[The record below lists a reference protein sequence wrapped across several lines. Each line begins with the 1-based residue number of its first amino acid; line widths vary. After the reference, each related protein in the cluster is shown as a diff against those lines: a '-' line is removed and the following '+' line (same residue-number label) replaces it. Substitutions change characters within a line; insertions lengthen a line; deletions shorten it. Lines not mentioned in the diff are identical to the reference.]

1 MDTNSSDKS
10 HKISKGSSFNQ
21 QNQDEGGNENQ
32 YFYEDEIFCI
42 DSRGRVKFGLVLE
55 NFEVSE
61 EEGFE
66 EDALKKGEIRACWH
80 PDGHEEIVNQRKVG
94 LADRTLMPGDVVR
107 KMVPGKDTQRGYCHE
122 IFVKADV
129 KIAGTKYVIQN
140 VASDRLR
147 PLMTM
152 PKDNAVCLDS
162 WVGSTKNVNEKL
174 VLKSQCGSLVEIR
187 PDIDFCTL
195 KDSDTRS
202 HCGYF
207 AGTFFYPGQTLVG
220 PISDL
225 ENAKWLNTSAE
236 MKLNRKH
243 KMVDR
248 KFTVQTV
255 DIEGVWV
262 HWQCKAS
269 CEDVEAELKKGGIQ
283 QPPDYV
289 TGDNLKRLKK
299 LNLFE
304 SCMLQINDKNYL
316 KIEPGDMFV
325 KKSQWRKELSS
336 KYRKVVG
343 SASFVGKNDGASG
356 NVICDNETHKI
367 TVTST
372 GESGSRDKID
382 PDRAKLCPTTLKEI
396 AKSNKVR
403 RNSPRRSNTGG
414 ATTTTTTAAATC
426 KLAESDE
433 WQTDLEDEDDED
445 VDGCDSTHSDG
456 ACSNISSSCSSTA
469 TPKSS
474 PKKSPLLAKKIRK
487 LRKRTSSTSGGSDRL
502 PLPGD
507 EVITETLV
515 VYSSATVVWQDGTI
529 ETNIP
534 STELCP
540 IHHLDDH
547 EFFPGDFVLAG
558 NTDMSHNPSFRD
570 YGVIQNVDHHGRTA
584 KVKWFS
590 TYTCLSEPQPT
601 YNGESE
607 VSVYDLKDHPDFQY
621 RPGTIVIR
629 VANFIGEDS
638 NCSAGQVID
647 NYPNGMVKVWWV
659 DNHVSMC
666 WPQDIFEVGQ
676 YDSENNFWGNDSDN
690 NSWETEDET
699 SELGGLSPQRVSKP
713 KLAANLERARVA
725 MARLEELFIINPHLQ
740 NQEIM
745 KKLLMVYKKCRY
757 LDRLM
762 STSFF
767 HEDHFMGL
775 VERVRKSNNQTT
787 AERVLDQK
795 NRLFNQ
801 GSSKTTTPTAESPSE
816 DQKLPST
823 SSHSIS
829 SNGGIN
835 GGTISRKS
843 FSPHYPSTMNTSP
856 SLKFPTGNNLSTSSD
871 ISSIDENHTTVMA
884 GGSSSVRSGGAAA
897 EDSGNFSAKSD
908 GENTS
913 CKHNA
918 SESGN
923 DSLLNAELD
932 NVNNVYMNICDDMNN
947 TSSVFSFPSQANNVS
962 AKLCSLIKAQL
973 VKALQEI
980 NQRYGQ
986 VDPFKEII
994 IEEIHLTPPPYCS
1007 RPPSSTPSQQPSV
1020 VNTPTVEQDHS
1031 CPSEEPSSLMP
1042 NNSMEFN
1049 FVESFQVLETAPSS
1063 HKYHLT
1069 VFQTNNAQSFYKAVQ
1084 REHKLLRTALPPGV
1098 WVRTFEDRLDLLSVM
1113 IEGPKKTPYE
1123 DGLFLFDI
1131 QLGQEYPTAPPLCH
1145 YISYCSDRL
1154 NPNLYE
1160 DGKVCV
1166 SLLGTW
1172 SGKGSEMW
1180 GPNSTLLQVIVS
1192 IQGLILVDE
1201 PYFNE
1206 AGYEKQRGSQQGR
1219 ENSRMYNEMVLLK
1232 LVQSMSKLIVNPPEI
1247 FSEQILAH
1255 FRERGRN
1262 MFLRIKSWMDT
1273 SNEANKTASLATPA
1287 SAIAIETPGKS
1298 SSAPV
1303 IPVIVPSLPDITLPE
1318 FPLIP
1323 ASRGFCLTLVG
1334 LLENFQKMLDSIG
1347 SE

>member
-1 MDTNSSDKS
+1 MDSTNLTKS
-10 HKISKGSSFNQ
+10 HKVSKGSSFNQ

-42 DSRGRVKFGLVLE
+42 DGRGRVKFGLVLE

-66 EDALKKGEIRACWH
+66 EDTLKKGEIRACWH
-80 PDGHEEIVNQRKVG
+80 PDGHEEIVNQQKVG

-107 KMVPGKDTQRGYCHE
+107 KLVPGKDTQRGYCHE

-129 KIAGTKYVIQN
+129 KIAGSKYVIKN
-140 VASDRLR
+140 VSSDRLR

-174 VLKSQCGSLVEIR
+174 VLKSQCGSLVEIC

-195 KDSDTRS
+195 KDTDTRS

-207 AGTFFYPGQTLVG
+207 SGTLFYPGQTLIG
-220 PISDL
+220 SISDL
-225 ENAKWLNTSAE
+225 DNAKWLNTSAE

-255 DIEGVWV
+255 EIEGVWV

-269 CEDVEAELKKGGIQ
+269 CEDVEAEMKKGGIQ

-289 TGDNLKRLKK
+289 AGDDLKRLKK

-316 KIEPGDMFV
+316 TIESGDTFCR
-325 KKSQWRKELSS
+325 KSQWRKELSS
-336 KYRKVVG
+336 KYINMIGSVG
-343 SASFVGKNDGASG
+343 CNKNEAGNE
-356 NVICDNETHKI
+356 NVICDNESHKI

-372 GESGSRDKID
+372 GESGSRDKVET
-382 PDRAKLCPTTLKEI
+382 DRAKLCPSALKEI
-396 AKSNKVR
+396 VKTCKSR
-403 RNSPRRSNTGG
+403 RNSPRRSN
-414 ATTTTTTAAATC
+414 ASAVASAC

-433 WQTDLEDEDDED
+433 WQTDLEDEKYDD
-445 VDGCDSTHSDG
+445 VDGCDSTVSDG
-456 ACSNISSSCSSTA
+456 GCSTISSSCSSTA

-487 LRKRTSSTSGGSDRL
+487 LKKRATSASGSSDRF
-502 PLPGD
+502 PSPGD

-534 STELCP
+534 STDLCP

-590 TYTCLSEPQPT
+590 TYTCLDEPQPT

-629 VANFIGEDS
+629 VANFIGDDS

-659 DNHVSMC
+659 DDHVSMC

-762 STSFF
+762 LTSFF

-801 GSSKTTTPTAESPSE
+801 SGSKTTTPTAESPNAE
-816 DQKLPST
+816 QKLPST
-823 SSHSIS
+823 SSHSLS
-829 SNGGIN
+829 SSGGVSA
-835 GGTISRKS
+835 SRKS
-843 FSPHYPSTMNTSP
+843 FTTNHACTMNTSL
-856 SLKFPTGNNLSTSSD
+856 SLKFPAGNNISTSSD
-871 ISSIDENHTTVMA
+871 ISSIEENHPTATVGFRTVQSA
-884 GGSSSVRSGGAAA
+884 CTAA
-897 EDSGNFSAKSD
+897 EDSGNFSVKSD
-908 GENTS
+908 GD
-913 CKHNA
+913 NA
-918 SESGN
+918 SSKLGAHESGN

-932 NVNNVYMNICDDMNN
+932 NVNNVYMNMCDDMNN
-947 TSSVFSFPSQANNVS
+947 TSSVFSFPPQTNNVS

-986 VDPFKEII
+986 ADPFKEII
-994 IEEIHLTPPPYCS
+994 IEEIHITPPPYSS
-1007 RPPSSTPSQQPSV
+1007 RPPSSTPSQQQSV
-1020 VNTPTVEQDHS
+1020 VNTPTADHEFCGSVEGFA
-1031 CPSEEPSSLMP
+1031 SLP
-1042 NNSMEFN
+1042 DTNNEFN

-1069 VFQTNNAQSFYKAVQ
+1069 VFQTNNAQSFYKAIQ

-1172 SGKGSEMW
+1172 SGKGTEMW

-1206 AGYEKQRGSQQGR
+1206 AGYEKQRGSQQGG

-1255 FRERGRN
+1255 FRERGRK
-1262 MFLRIKSWMDT
+1262 MFLRIKSWMDL
-1273 SNEANKTASLATPA
+1273 SNEANKAASTGTPALIASKTPVQSSSVPTVSTASPPDVL
-1287 SAIAIETPGKS
+1287 IA
-1298 SSAPV
+1298 
-1303 IPVIVPSLPDITLPE
+1303 LPE

-1334 LLENFQKMLDSIG
+1334 LLENFQKTLDSVG